1 MEKLNI
7 TGLTLEEM
15 EQLMVSIGQPK
26 YRAKQLFTWLYK
38 KRIHNLEQITVF
50 SKTLR
55 QELLQ
60 FVNMEH
66 LEIAKQQISSDR
78 ETNKFLF
85 RLQDGS
91 FVESVFI
98 VDGKRRT
105 VCLSSQVGCALGCDF
120 CATSKMGFKRNL
132 TVGEIIDQ
140 LLFILKTLKVNATN
154 LVFMGMGE
162 PFLNYD
168 NVMKACEIIS
178 HSDGIAIGRRKI
190 TLSTAG
196 VIPKIKQ
203 FADEGRGYK
212 LAISLNAPDDK
223 KRTQMMPINKK
234 YPVNELVNA
243 GKYYAS
249 KSRHLFTFE
258 YLMIAGIND
267 GVDDAL
273 KLKKLLKGVRCK
285 INIIPF
291 NSTDGKLKTP
301 TENKIDAFIKRLL
314 DLKIIISVRRSKGAD
329 IDAACGQLYH
339 HYETE
344 SRIEKFSELDM
355 NA

>member
-7 TGLTLEEM
+7 IDLTLEEM
-15 EQLMVSIGQPK
+15 EQFMGSIGQPK

-38 KRIHNLEQITVF
+38 KRINSLEQITVF
-50 SKTLR
+50 SKDLR
-55 QELLQ
+55 EKLTKS
-60 FVNMEH
+60 VDMGH
-66 LEIAKQQISSDR
+66 VEIAKQQVSSDG

-85 RLQDGS
+85 RLKDNH
-91 FVESVFI
+91 FVESVYM

-105 VCLSSQVGCALGCDF
+105 ICLSSQVGCALNCNF
-120 CATSKMGFKRNL
+120 CATGEMGFKRNL
-132 TVGEIIDQ
+132 TVGEIVDQ
-140 LLFILKTLKVNATN
+140 LLTILKTLKTDATN

-168 NVMKACEIIS
+168 NVLNACDIIS
-178 HSDGIAIGRRKI
+178 HSDGIAIGKRKI
-190 TLSTAG
+190 TISTAG
-196 VIPKIKQ
+196 IIPKIQQ

-223 KRTQMMPINKK
+223 KRSFLMPINKK
-234 YPVNELVNA
+234 YPINELINA

-258 YLMIAGIND
+258 YLMIAGVND
-267 GVDDAL
+267 SEADAL

-291 NSTDGKLKTP
+291 NATDGELKPP
-301 TENKIDAFIKRLL
+301 TEKKINAFIKKLL
-314 DLKIIISVRRSKGAD
+314 DLNIIISVRRSKGSD
-329 IDAACGQLYH
+329 IDAACGQLCH
-339 HYETE
+339 RYEEE
-344 SRIEKFSELDM
+344 S
-355 NA
+355 